1 MTFEQLERGN
11 AVSKMLE
18 MYGSSLSHMDVV
30 DSNMA
35 GHQTTY
41 VRVIIDHKVD
51 VNLPVKY
58 FDKVTL
64 AMREALVK
72 VKAEL
77 EAELDGI

>member
-1 MTFEQLERGN
+1 MTLEQLERGN

-18 MYGSSLSHMDVV
+18 MYGVSLSNIDIV
-30 DSNMA
+30 DSNVA

-51 VNLPVKY
+51 VNVPVKY
-58 FDKVTL
+58 FDKVTM

-77 EAELDGI
+77 EAELDSI